1 MADLEHLR
9 FLSAA
14 DVYKGGQLAG
24 MLVRTMGGETSFQYT
39 SGYLESGM
47 PAVATTLPAAAT
59 VVSTSHGALPPFFAG
74 LLPEGRRLTTLR
86 TAAKTSL
93 DDELTLLLAVGA
105 DVPGDVQV
113 VPAGEKPEEPEAL
126 ADSARPE
133 DLDFA
138 ELAGALDLHGLPG
151 VQDKASASML
161 TAPLAMRR
169 HRYILKLDP
178 AEYPHLVANEALHL
192 SAARRLKI
200 PVAKA
205 RVVTDRRGASGLL
218 VERFDRLSAN
228 GKIWTS
234 LPLEDAAQVMGLP
247 PASKYTVS
255 AEDAVAALADACR
268 ARLVAV
274 RNLYLQFIYAWLT
287 GNGDLHAKN
296 ISIIEAGGTFTVAPV
311 YDVPCT
317 LLYGDDSMAL
327 SVGGRTKGLKAR
339 HWADFAEAIGLP
351 RRAAESTNRI
361 ALAAAAAV
369 DLSLLPLDGSPL
381 RGAEREVRHRRAELD
396 KI

>member
-9 FLSAA
+9 FVTTA
-14 DVYKGGQLAG
+14 DVYKAGQLAG
-24 MLVRTMGGETSFQYT
+24 TLARTPDGGTSFEYT
-39 SGYLESGM
+39 GEYLSTGT
-47 PAVATTLPAAAT
+47 PAVATTLPAAEAAVAT
-59 VVSTSHGALPPFFAG
+59 PHGALPPFFAG

-113 VPAGEKPEEPEAL
+113 VPTGEAPVEPEAL
-126 ADSARPE
+126 ADASRS
-133 DLDFA
+133 DSLDFA
-138 ELAGALDLHGLPG
+138 ALAGALDLHGLPG

-178 AEYPHLVANEALHL
+178 AEHPHLVANEALHL
-192 SAARRLKI
+192 AAARRLKI

-205 RVVTDRRGASGLL
+205 SVVTDRRGASGLL
-218 VERFDRLSAN
+218 VERFDRISADGKTWARLS
-228 GKIWTS
+228 
-234 LPLEDAAQVMGLP
+234 LEDAAQVMGLP
-247 PASKYTVS
+247 PASKYNVS
-255 AEDAVAALADACR
+255 AEDAIAALAGTCR
-268 ARLVAV
+268 ARPVAI
-274 RNLYLQFIYAWLT
+274 RNLYLQFLFAWLT

-296 ISIIEAGGTFTVAPV
+296 ISVMEADGTYAVAPI

-327 SVGGRTKGLKAR
+327 SIGGRTKGLKAR
-339 HWADFAEAIGLP
+339 HWADFAEAIRLP
-351 RRAAESTNRI
+351 RRAAESANRN
-361 ALAAAAAV
+361 AMAAAAGVNLAA
-369 DLSLLPLDGSPL
+369 LSLDGSPM
-381 RGAEREVRHRRAELD
+381 RGAVRELRHRRAELGV
-396 KI
+396 